1 MGSIN
6 IDFIQKDTTTQ
17 DDHLYSD
24 LHLDLDN
31 DYKVQGNFQRDTTR
45 LIDIKIAYDVEA
57 VKNSLTSILS
67 TYPGQRLLIPE
78 FGVNIKRFLFS
89 PVSETNALAI
99 GELMNEA
106 IEKWE
111 PRVVIQ
117 SLNITP
123 LIDDHQ
129 YDISLDFYIPTLKTS
144 ANFFG
149 SILEGE
155 GFTTG

>member
-24 LHLDLDN
+24 LHLDLNN
-31 DYKVQGNFQRDTTR
+31 DYKVRGNFPRDTTR
-45 LIDIKIAYDVEA
+45 LVDIKIAYDIEA
-57 VKNSLTSILS
+57 VKNSLRSIFS

-78 FGVNIKRFLFS
+78 FGVNIKRFLFAPIS
-89 PVSETNALAI
+89 DTNAMAI
-99 GELMNEA
+99 GELMNQA

-111 PRVVIQ
+111 PRVVIR

-129 YDISLDFYIPTLKTS
+129 YDISLDFYIPALKIS

-155 GFTTG
+155 GFTIG